1 MPFDKWNQFE
11 GFPASR
17 PLAITGGIKATSQRG
32 AFGQSWWAKRWI
44 QVLESFHMGSRLQRG
59 RSYARRG
66 QVASLELKQ
75 GIVEALVQGS
85 RPSPYKVT
93 IKVRPLQAS
102 EWKRIAEQLST
113 QALFAAKLLASEM
126 PAEIERVFSDAG
138 LSLFPKSLDEI
149 STRCSCPDWSNPCKH
164 VAAVYYLLGEEFD
177 RDPFSIFRLRGMDQ
191 EEFAAILGEN
201 LTEQMATEE
210 PIVPAQPEPLA
221 VNPDE
226 FWNPKSPI
234 PDLFDDV
241 TRPRAVAALPRRLGN
256 FQFWRGVLP
265 LVKALEPSYE
275 NGARRGEQILLG
287 ERVTKV
293 DRSIAV
299 RD

>member
-11 GFPASR
+11 GFPPASR
-17 PLAITGGIKATSQRG
+17 PLTITGGIKATSQRG

-149 STRCSCPDWSNPCKH
+149 STSCSCPDWSNPCKH

-191 EEFAAILGEN
+191 KEFAAILGEN

-210 PIVPAQPEPLA
+210 PIAPTQPEPLA

-226 FWNPKSPI
+226 FWKPKSPI

-241 TRPRAVAALPRRLGN
+241 TRPKAVAALPRRLGK
-256 FQFWRGVLP
+256 FQFWRVCC
-265 LVKALEPSYE
+265 
-275 NGARRGEQILLG
+275 RW
-287 ERVTKV
+287 
-293 DRSIAV
+293 
-299 RD
+299 